1 MPGVFTHGDYRPLPV
16 VGSHADEIV
25 AFARTSGREAIV
37 VVAGRLFARATAKGR
52 HWPSPEGWDAAVTVT
67 EFSAIR
73 NVLAADRSMA
83 GTELPVAELF
93 DAVPIAVLQAQYE
106 GVKRRPLAS
115 EETDKALRLARI
127 VTRAESVFGD
137 KTKAHGWL
145 RKPKRVLNGATPL
158 DYLASEAG
166 ARTVEEM
173 LDRIDLG
180 VLP

>member
-1 MPGVFTHGDYRPLPV
+1 
-16 VGSHADEIV
+16 
-25 AFARTSGREAIV
+25 
-37 VVAGRLFARATAKGR
+37 
-52 HWPSPEGWDAAVTVT
+52 
-67 EFSAIR
+67 
-73 NVLAADRSMA
+73 
-83 GTELPVAELF
+83 LF

-127 VTRAESVFGD
+127 VTRAESLFGD